1 MKAFVTGG
9 AGFIGSN
16 LAARLVRDGHHV
28 TVYDNL
34 STGQERF
41 LEKYG
46 FGSARAYLLVVGDR
60 EYDSKAIVGAAHG
73 YQFPQLGPLAA
84 TQFSGGAATVQPLLE
99 GLGFEVR
106 VATDGMPPSGV
117 GDSEEFHP
125 PQPAKEPRP

>member
-1 MKAFVTGG
+1 MAF
-9 AGFIGSN
+9 
-16 LAARLVRDGHHV
+16 RDISSRPAILSAV
-28 TVYDNL
+28 AEYDQL
-34 STGQERF
+34 GQHAF

-46 FGSARAYLLVVGDR
+46 FHPARSYFLVVDGRD
-60 EYDSKAIVGAAHG
+60 YDSKAIVGAAHG

-117 GDSEEFHP
+117 GDSEEVHP
-125 PQPAKEPRP
+125 SQPSKEPRP